1 VSIGEALAEA
11 RQQAGLTVDQ
21 VSEQTRIRVP
31 IIRSIEAGDYAACG
45 GDFYARGDIRSI
57 ALAVGADPEPLIREY
72 DMDLRDTGP
81 ISAASINELLA
92 RSRPEQR
99 RGPDWRL
106 VLALALVV
114 AVGFGAYY
122 FLSGTRTGGSGAP
135 VAASSHAGH
144 GRSAAR
150 PGAGS
155 VNGHGSRPAK
165 SQALSPA
172 PGRSAAPAAARP
184 RPRTAPPRAAAPAPA
199 AGPAQTLVP
208 VSAAAFGGGLSAGD
222 NPQGARLVIAGH
234 PGTAWHTDWYTSAR
248 FGNLYPGTGLLL
260 DMGHPV
266 TVTSVRVRLAP
277 VPGASFQLRVGPAP
291 VLSQLRPVAS
301 SSGPGGV
308 VRLRLG
314 RPAQGRYVAVW
325 FTQLPPDRAGTFMV
339 TVHRVVVNGR
349 G

>member
-1 VSIGEALAEA
+1 MSIGEALAEA
-11 RQQAGLTVDQ
+11 RQQAGLTVGQ

-57 ALAVGADPEPLIREY
+57 ARAVGADPEPLILEY

-81 ISAASINELLA
+81 ISATSINELLA

-99 RGPDWRL
+99 RRPDWTL
-106 VLALALVV
+106 ALALALVV
-114 AVGFGAYY
+114 AAGVGAYF
-122 FLSGTRTGGSGAP
+122 FLSGTRSGGSSAP
-135 VAASSHAGH
+135 VAASSHTGH

-150 PGAGS
+150 HGAGS
-155 VNGHGSRPAK
+155 VSGHGSRPVAG
-165 SQALSPA
+165 QAASPA
-172 PGRSAAPAAARP
+172 PGRSTAPAASPPA
-184 RPRTAPPRAAAPAPA
+184 APPRAAAPAARA
-199 AGPAQTLVP
+199 ALARMLVP

-222 NPQGARLVIAGH
+222 NPQGARLVIAGR

-277 VPGASFQLRVGPAP
+277 VPGARFQVRVGPAP

-325 FTQLPPDRAGTFMV
+325 FTRLPPDRAGTFLV

>member
-1 VSIGEALAEA
+1 MSIGEALAEA

-57 ALAVGADPEPLIREY
+57 ARAVGADPEPLILEY
-72 DMDLRDTGP
+72 DTDLRDTGP
-81 ISAASINELLA
+81 ISATSINELLA

-99 RGPDWRL
+99 RRPDWRL

-122 FLSGTRTGGSGAP
+122 FLTGTGIGGRSAP
-135 VAASSHAGH
+135 VAVSSHASH
-144 GRSAAR
+144 GRAAAR
-150 PGAGS
+150 RGAGS
-155 VNGHGSRPAK
+155 VSGHGSRPVPG
-165 SQALSPA
+165 QAASPA
-172 PGRSAAPAAARP
+172 PARSTAPAAGP
-184 RPRTAPPRAAAPAPA
+184 PTAPPRAAAPAA
-199 AGPAQTLVP
+199 AARMLVP

-222 NPQGARLVIAGH
+222 DPQGARLVIAGN
-234 PGTAWHTDWYTSAR
+234 PGTGWHTDWYASAR
-248 FGNLYPGTGLLL
+248 FGNLYAGTGLLL

-266 TVTSVRVRLAP
+266 TVTSIRVRLAP
-277 VPGASFQLRVGPAP
+277 VPGASFQIRVGPAP

-314 RPAQGRYVAVW
+314 RPAPGRYVAVW
-325 FTQLPPDRAGTFMV
+325 FTQLPPDPAGTFMV